1 MDYHTT
7 SPERDDFISHELRPE
22 GYRHLL
28 DLIRA
33 VLNQSTD
40 SYMPVERLDISQ
52 AIILYW
58 GNVLPWSW
66 STWDDQRIADTE
78 YLSAL
83 VNLHHNALYLYP
95 TY

>member
-1 MDYHTT
+1 MDPHTT
-7 SPERDDFISHELRPE
+7 GREQSDFVSHELRPE

-33 VLNQSTD
+33 VLNQATD
-40 SYMPVERLDISQ
+40 SYMPIEWLDLAQ

-66 STWDDQRIADTE
+66 STWNDQRIADTE

-83 VNLHHNALYLYP
+83 VNLHRHALYFYP
-95 TY
+95 IY